1 MLKIMAQTF
10 KNDNY
15 VCLIEITTN
24 SKVNPEINNEQNII
38 YMSKILNSLA
48 KTFYGL
54 INEVEV
60 KSFDSKYINSLIT
73 FGY

>member
-1 MLKIMAQTF
+1 MAQTF

-15 VCLIEITTN
+15 VCLIEISTN
-24 SKVNPEINNEQNII
+24 SKVNPEMTEEQNLQ
-38 YMSKILNSLA
+38 YMSKIMSALA

-60 KSFDSKYINSLIT
+60 KSFDNK
-73 FGY
+73 